1 MATFEQKIVKTV
13 KDAPIEQLDKDVA
26 TALAS
31 IETSASSDIKAHVRD
46 IVISGAKEVEAPKE
60 NVVVA
65 FFPFRSWK
73 VVRTIQGKLIREL
86 EKKLKRKVVLVANRT
101 ILDKNFARKGLNF
114 KVRPRSRT
122 LTDVHDSILC
132 DIVGPAEIVGRRT
145 RISQDGN
152 KLLKIYLDNKE
163 REATEEK
170 LDAYAAVYRRLTA
183 KQATFLY
190 Q

>member
-1 MATFEQKIVKTV
+1 MATPEAKIVKTG
-13 KDAPIEQLDKDVA
+13 DAAPEKLDLDVA
-26 TALAS
+26 SALAA
-31 IETSASSDIKAHVRD
+31 IESSASSDIKGHVRD
-46 IVISGAKEVEAPKE
+46 IVISGAKEVETPKE
-60 NVVVA
+60 HVVVA
-65 FFPFRSWK
+65 FFPYRSWK

-114 KVRPRSRT
+114 KVRPRNRT

-145 RISQDGN
+145 RIAVDGS
-152 KLLKIYLDNKE
+152 KLLKIFLDSKE
-163 REATEEK
+163 KEATEEK
-170 LDAYAAVYRRLTA
+170 LEAYSAVYRRLTA